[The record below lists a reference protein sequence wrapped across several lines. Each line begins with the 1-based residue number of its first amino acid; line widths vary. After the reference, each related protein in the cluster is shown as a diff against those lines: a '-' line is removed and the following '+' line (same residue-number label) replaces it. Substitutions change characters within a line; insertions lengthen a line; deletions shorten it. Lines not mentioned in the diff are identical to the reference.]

1 MASARRRAGAMTVA
15 ATACAGLLAYY
26 IHEHPERFSESQTEP
41 ENKMANEKT
50 STKRNTLRDALDR
63 AGFFTSFGFVA
74 ASAVVFELAA
84 GNGVSRDWKW
94 RMLIGYVAGNHA
106 LYAAH
111 CLVGSGRLHE
121 TGADRSGTFH
131 EEASALAKDAGV
143 GEMLQASSRSAIRA
157 AFDEHRLA
165 DVLVHAGA
173 VVAGGVS
180 VRRLDSLASLC
191 EHLRRYANLRD
202 EAPRR
207 ATEPPTAKF
216 TAKNA
221 PARTS
226 DAAAN
231 AAASSW
237 WNDALVFWVAAA
249 ERKVFVTARTGRSR
263 TGRSSAGSAGNGE
276 RVHIETPPR
285 SLSVADVVDVV
296 AHCRT
301 ACKVLTVRELAF
313 SLVFAETARR
323 ALRLDLIKHHRE

>member
-1 MASARRRAGAMTVA
+1 MTVA

-50 STKRNTLRDALDR
+50 STRRITLRNALDR

-111 CLVGSGRLHE
+111 CLYGSARLGE
-121 TGADRSGTFH
+121 TGSEVVED
-131 EEASALAKDAGV
+131 DAGV
-143 GEMLQASSRSAIRA
+143 GAMLKMSSRSAIRA
-157 AFDEHRLA
+157 LFDEHRLA
-165 DVLVHAGA
+165 DALVHAGA

-180 VRRLDSLASLC
+180 LKRLDSLASLC
-191 EHLRRYANLRD
+191 EHLRRYAD
-202 EAPRR
+202 I
-207 ATEPPTAKF
+207 K
-216 TAKNA
+216 
-221 PARTS
+221 PARRGAETS
-226 DAAAN
+226 KKGN
-231 AAASSW
+231 AGSI
-237 WNDALVFWVAAA
+237 WNRRWRDALAFWVAAA
-249 ERKVFVTARTGRSR
+249 EREVFVSRRIAGTAKRTD
-263 TGRSSAGSAGNGE
+263 A
-276 RVHIETPPR
+276 TPPR
-285 SLSVADVVDVV
+285 SLSVADVVDVF

-301 ACKVLTVRELAF
+301 ACKVLTFRELAF
-313 SLVFAETARR
+313 SLVFAEAARR

>member
-202 EAPRR
+202 EAPSSEL
-207 ATEPPTAKF
+207 ATESPTAP
-216 TAKNA
+216 A

-237 WNDALVFWVAAA
+237 WNDALAFWVAAA
-249 ERKVFVTARTGRSR
+249 ERKVFVSARTGRSR

>member
-1 MASARRRAGAMTVA
+1 MTVA

-26 IHEHPERFSESQTEP
+26 IHEHPERFSESQP
-41 ENKMANEKT
+41 ENKKANER
-50 STKRNTLRDALDR
+50 RNTLRDALDR

-84 GNGVSRDWKW
+84 GKGVSRDWKW

-121 TGADRSGTFH
+121 TGADRSGTFD

-207 ATEPPTAKF
+207 ATEPPTAP
-216 TAKNA
+216 AL
-221 PARTS
+221 ARTS

-231 AAASSW
+231 AAASSR
-237 WNDALVFWVAAA
+237 WNDALAFWVAAA
-249 ERKVFVTARTGRSR
+249 ERKVFVSARTGRSR

>member
-1 MASARRRAGAMTVA
+1 
-15 ATACAGLLAYY
+15 
-26 IHEHPERFSESQTEP
+26 
-41 ENKMANEKT
+41 
-50 STKRNTLRDALDR
+50 
-63 AGFFTSFGFVA
+63 
-74 ASAVVFELAA
+74 VFELAS
-84 GNGVSRDWKW
+84 GKGVSRDWKW

-111 CLVGSGRLHE
+111 CLVGSGHE
-121 TGADRSGTFH
+121 TGADRSGTFD

-207 ATEPPTAKF
+207 ATEPPTAP
-216 TAKNA
+216 AL
-221 PARTS
+221 ARTS

-237 WNDALVFWVAAA
+237 WNDALAFWVAAA
-249 ERKVFVTARTGRSR
+249 ERKVFVSARTGRSRTGRSR

>member
-26 IHEHPERFSESQTEP
+26 IHEHPERFSESQP
-41 ENKMANEKT
+41 ENKKANEKT
-50 STKRNTLRDALDR
+50 FNRNTLRDALDR

-84 GNGVSRDWKW
+84 GKGVSRDWKW

-121 TGADRSGTFH
+121 TGADRSGTFD

-207 ATEPPTAKF
+207 ATEPPTAP
-216 TAKNA
+216 AL
-221 PARTS
+221 ARTS

-231 AAASSW
+231 AAASSR
-237 WNDALVFWVAAA
+237 WNDALAFWVAAA
-249 ERKVFVTARTGRSR
+249 ERKVFVSARTGRSRTGRSR

>member
-50 STKRNTLRDALDR
+50 FTRRNTLRDALDR

-84 GNGVSRDWKW
+84 GKGVSRDWKW

-121 TGADRSGTFH
+121 TGADRSGTFD

-173 VVAGGVS
+173 VVAGGV
-180 VRRLDSLASLC
+180 RHPRGWAS
-191 EHLRRYANLRD
+191 
-202 EAPRR
+202 
-207 ATEPPTAKF
+207 
-216 TAKNA
+216 
-221 PARTS
+221 
-226 DAAAN
+226 
-231 AAASSW
+231 
-237 WNDALVFWVAAA
+237 
-249 ERKVFVTARTGRSR
+249 
-263 TGRSSAGSAGNGE
+263 
-276 RVHIETPPR
+276 
-285 SLSVADVVDVV
+285 
-296 AHCRT
+296 
-301 ACKVLTVRELAF
+301 
-313 SLVFAETARR
+313 
-323 ALRLDLIKHHRE
+323 

>member
-50 STKRNTLRDALDR
+50 FTRRNTLRDALDR

-84 GNGVSRDWKW
+84 GNSVSRDWKW

-111 CLVGSGRLHE
+111 CLVGSGHE
-121 TGADRSGTFH
+121 TGADRSGTFD

-191 EHLRRYANLRD
+191 EHLRRYANLR
-202 EAPRR
+202 AKHRQ
-207 ATEPPTAKF
+207 ATEPPTAP
-216 TAKNA
+216 A